1 MSGSQ
6 HHLLVLNAA
15 EGGIQLVLARL
26 EPEKKDPLPQE
37 TQPPATIAAF
47 KPVLLCSQWWSAP
60 SQGAELLT
68 PALENVLNCLG
79 LAPRHISHIACV
91 RGPGG
96 FTGIRLALVSASGL
110 ANATGAIMGAV
121 DYLPL
126 LADQAA
132 ELTGYARPQAEDA
145 SFKKPS
151 FWVVTHAR
159 RNLVHMQGFAPAC
172 EGGPFPRA
180 LTDILVLPPE
190 QAVEVINAHHGATA
204 APAATSGPPLEPSV
218 PPVEIPIPPVLL
230 GSGLLRNKTAWS
242 DLAPRLPEGTRLLP
256 EPYNA
261 PQPPA
266 LLRHAL
272 AASYSSRELE
282 PLYVRPSD
290 AEENL
295 EHISSLLHI
304 DPKAARKRL
313 DALTR
318 S

>member
-1 MSGSQ
+1 MNGTQ

-15 EGGIQLVLARL
+15 EGGIQLALARL
-26 EPEKKDPLPQE
+26 EPEKKSPLQHGPNTE
-37 TQPPATIAAF
+37 RAVPASIGAF

-68 PALENVLNCLG
+68 PALENALTCLG
-79 LAPRHISHIACV
+79 LAPGAISHIACV

-96 FTGIRLALVSASGL
+96 FTGIRLALVGASGL
-110 ANATGAIMGAV
+110 ASATGAVMGGV
-121 DYLPL
+121 DYLPM
-126 LADQAA
+126 LAAQAM
-132 ELTGYARPQAEDA
+132 ELTADA
-145 SFKKPS
+145 PSQSGDSS

-159 RNLVHMQGFAPAC
+159 RNLVHMQGFAPAAK
-172 EGGPFPRA
+172 GDPFPDA

-190 QAVEVINAHHGATA
+190 QAVDIINAH
-204 APAATSGPPLEPSV
+204 PAAAAA
-218 PPVEIPIPPVLL
+218 PPVLL
-230 GSGLLRNKTAWS
+230 GSGLLRNKTAWD

-261 PQPPA
+261 PQAPA

-272 AASYSSRELE
+272 AASYSSREIE

-295 EHISSLLHI
+295 EHISNLLGL
-304 DPKAARKRL
+304 DSKAARKRL
-313 DALTR
+313 ESLTR